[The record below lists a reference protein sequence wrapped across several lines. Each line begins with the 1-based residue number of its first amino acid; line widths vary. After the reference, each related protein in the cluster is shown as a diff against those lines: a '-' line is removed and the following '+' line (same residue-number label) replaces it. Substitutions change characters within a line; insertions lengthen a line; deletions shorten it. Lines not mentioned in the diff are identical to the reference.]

1 MALELP
7 PLPYAYDALEPFID
21 TMTMQVHHGK
31 HHATYF
37 ANLNA
42 ALEPYPE
49 LQKKPIEDLLKNL
62 AQVPE
67 AARTAVKN
75 NGGGHANHT
84 MFWLSM
90 APKAGG
96 EPTGPLADAIKASF
110 GSFDAFK
117 AEFKNTAWDGIFAGL
132 AAGKYDAIS
141 SSVSITEERKATMD
155 FSDPIMAIEQM
166 LVVAKADKATDLAGL
181 KGKTIGA
188 QIGTTSYLVIKDVKG
203 FKAIKTYDEVGLAME
218 DLVKGSIQ
226 AVVAD
231 SPVAVEY
238 TTKKHA
244 DKIKIAATL
253 KSDKVENIGIA
264 AKKGNKEVIDLVNKG
279 LAAIKAD
286 GTFDK
291 IKAAH
296 QMK

>member
-1 MALELP
+1 MKRLFKNLLVAAACSVLALS
-7 PLPYAYDALEPFID
+7 
-21 TMTMQVHHGK
+21 VVGCGK
-31 HHATYF
+31 KDEKKDEKPAAAAPAPAGPKTIVFASDATYPPMQYTNEQKEIVGF
-37 ANLNA
+37 EVDVIKA
-42 ALEPYPE
+42 AAE
-49 LQKKPIEDLLKNL
+49 
-62 AQVPE
+62 
-67 AARTAVKN
+67 
-75 NGGGHANHT
+75 
-84 MFWLSM
+84 
-90 APKAGG
+90 KAG
-96 EPTGPLADAIKASF
+96 
-110 GSFDAFK
+110 FK
-117 AEFKNTAWDGIFAGL
+117 AEFKNVAWDGIFAGL

-141 SSVSITEERKATMD
+141 SSVSITDERKATMD

-166 LVVAKADKATDLAGL
+166 LVVGAKDKATDLAAL
-181 KGKTIGA
+181 KGKSIGA

-238 TTKKHA
+238 TSKKYPE
-244 DKIKIAATL
+244 KIKIAGVL

-264 AKKGNKEVIDLVNKG
+264 VKKGNKDVLDLVNKG

-296 QMK
+296 KMQ

>member
-1 MALELP
+1 MKRLFKSLVLA
-7 PLPYAYDALEPFID
+7 AAC
-21 TMTMQVHHGK
+21 
-31 HHATYF
+31 
-37 ANLNA
+37 A
-42 ALEPYPE
+42 ALALGVAGCGKKEEKKEEKPAAAAPAPAGPKTIVFATDAAYPPMQYVND
-49 LQKKPIEDLLKNL
+49 QKEIAGFEVDVIK
-62 AQVPE
+62 
-67 AARTAVKN
+67 AAAE
-75 NGGGHANHT
+75 
-84 MFWLSM
+84 
-90 APKAGG
+90 KAG
-96 EPTGPLADAIKASF
+96 
-110 GSFDAFK
+110 FK

-166 LVVAKADKATDLAGL
+166 LVVAKADKATDLAAL

-264 AKKGNKEVIDLVNKG
+264 VKKGNKEVLDLVNKG

-296 QMK
+296 KMQ

>member
-1 MALELP
+1 MKRLLKSLFVVTTCAVLALAVAGCGEKKEEKKAEAP
-7 PLPYAYDALEPFID
+7 AAAAPAPVGPKTIVFASD
-21 TMTMQVHHGK
+21 
-31 HHATYF
+31 ATYPPMQYM
-37 ANLNA
+37 N
-42 ALEPYPE
+42 E
-49 LQKKPIEDLLKNL
+49 QKEI
-62 AQVPE
+62 
-67 AARTAVKN
+67 
-75 NGGGHANHT
+75 
-84 MFWLSM
+84 
-90 APKAGG
+90 
-96 EPTGPLADAIKASF
+96 TGFEVDVIKAAAEK
-110 GSFDAFK
+110 GGFK
-117 AEFKNTAWDGIFAGL
+117 AEFKNVAWDGIFAGL
-132 AAGKYDAIS
+132 ASGKYDAIS
-141 SSVSITEERKATMD
+141 SSVSITDERKATMD

-166 LVVAKADKATDLAGL
+166 LVVGTKDKATDLAGL

-188 QIGTTSYLVIKDVKG
+188 QIGTTSYFVVKDVKG

-238 TTKKHA
+238 TTKKYS

-264 AKKGNKEVIDLVNKG
+264 VKKGNKDVLDLVNKG

-291 IKAAH
+291 IKAEH
-296 QMK
+296 KMQ

>member
-1 MALELP
+1 MKRLFKNLLIAAACSVLALS
-7 PLPYAYDALEPFID
+7 
-21 TMTMQVHHGK
+21 VVGCGK
-31 HHATYF
+31 KEEKKEDKPAAAAPAPAGPKTIVFASDATYPPMQYT
-37 ANLNA
+37 N
-42 ALEPYPE
+42 E
-49 LQKKPIEDLLKNL
+49 QKEIVGFEVD
-62 AQVPE
+62 V
-67 AARTAVKN
+67 
-75 NGGGHANHT
+75 
-84 MFWLSM
+84 
-90 APKAGG
+90 
-96 EPTGPLADAIKASF
+96 IKAAAEK
-110 GSFDAFK
+110 GGFK
-117 AEFKNTAWDGIFAGL
+117 AEFKNVAWDGIFAGL

-141 SSVSITEERKATMD
+141 SSVSITDERKATMD
-155 FSDPIMAIEQM
+155 FSEPIMAIEQM
-166 LVVAKADKATDLAGL
+166 LVVGVKEKATDLAGL

-188 QIGTTSYLVIKDVKG
+188 QIGTTSYLVVKDVKG

-218 DLVKGSIQ
+218 DLVKGTIQ

-244 DKIKIAATL
+244 DKIKIAGIL

-264 AKKGNKEVIDLVNKG
+264 VKKGNKDVLDLVNKG

>member
-1 MALELP
+1 MKRLFKNLLIAASCSVLALS
-7 PLPYAYDALEPFID
+7 
-21 TMTMQVHHGK
+21 VVGCGK
-31 HHATYF
+31 KEEKKEDKPAAAAPAPAGPKTIIFASDATY
-37 ANLNA
+37 APMQYTN
-42 ALEPYPE
+42 E
-49 LQKKPIEDLLKNL
+49 QKEIVGFEVD
-62 AQVPE
+62 V
-67 AARTAVKN
+67 
-75 NGGGHANHT
+75 
-84 MFWLSM
+84 
-90 APKAGG
+90 
-96 EPTGPLADAIKASF
+96 IKAAAEK
-110 GSFDAFK
+110 GGFK
-117 AEFKNTAWDGIFAGL
+117 AEFKNVAWDGIFAGL

-141 SSVSITEERKATMD
+141 SSVSITDERKATMD
-155 FSDPIMAIEQM
+155 FSEPIMAIEQM
-166 LVVAKADKATDLAGL
+166 LVVGVKEKATDLAGL
-181 KGKTIGA
+181 KGKSIGA

-218 DLVKGSIQ
+218 DLVKGAIQ

-244 DKIKIAATL
+244 DKIKIAGVL

-264 AKKGNKEVIDLVNKG
+264 VKKGNKDVLDLVNKG

>member
-1 MALELP
+1 MKRLFKSLLIAAACSVLALGVVGCGKKEEKKAEPAANATAAAPAGPKTIIFAADAAYP
-7 PLPYAYDALEPFID
+7 P
-21 TMTMQVHHGK
+21 MQYMNEEKEIVGFEVDVIK
-31 HHATYF
+31 
-37 ANLNA
+37 A
-42 ALEPYPE
+42 AAE
-49 LQKKPIEDLLKNL
+49 
-62 AQVPE
+62 
-67 AARTAVKN
+67 
-75 NGGGHANHT
+75 
-84 MFWLSM
+84 
-90 APKAGG
+90 KAG
-96 EPTGPLADAIKASF
+96 
-110 GSFDAFK
+110 FK
-117 AEFKNTAWDGIFAGL
+117 AEFKNVAWDGIFAGL

-141 SSVSITEERKATMD
+141 SSVSITDERKLKMD
-155 FSDPIMAIEQM
+155 FSEPIMSIEQI
-166 LVVAKADKATDLAGL
+166 LVVGTKEKATDLAGL
-181 KGKTIGA
+181 KGKSIGA

-238 TTKKHA
+238 TTKKYA

-264 AKKGNKEVIDLVNKG
+264 VKKGNKEVLDLVNKG

-291 IKAAH
+291 IKADH
-296 QMK
+296 KMQ

>member
-1 MALELP
+1 MKSLIKSLLFVAACAVLALGVVGCGEKKEEKKAEAPAAAPAAPAGPKTIIFASDAAYP
-7 PLPYAYDALEPFID
+7 P
-21 TMTMQVHHGK
+21 MQYVNDQKEIVGFEVDVIK
-31 HHATYF
+31 
-37 ANLNA
+37 A
-42 ALEPYPE
+42 AAE
-49 LQKKPIEDLLKNL
+49 
-62 AQVPE
+62 
-67 AARTAVKN
+67 
-75 NGGGHANHT
+75 
-84 MFWLSM
+84 
-90 APKAGG
+90 KAG
-96 EPTGPLADAIKASF
+96 
-110 GSFDAFK
+110 FK
-117 AEFKNTAWDGIFAGL
+117 AEFKNVAWDGIFAGL

-141 SSVSITEERKATMD
+141 SSVSITDERKASMD
-155 FSDPIMAIEQM
+155 FSDPIMSIEQM
-166 LVVAKADKATDLAGL
+166 LVVGVKEKATDLAGL
-181 KGKTIGA
+181 KGKSIGA

-231 SPVAVEY
+231 SPVAVDY

-264 AKKGNKEVIDLVNKG
+264 VKKGNKEVLDLVNKG

-291 IKAAH
+291 IKEEH
-296 QMK
+296 KMK

>member
-1 MALELP
+1 MKRLFKSLLVAATVSVLALGVVGCGE
-7 PLPYAYDALEPFID
+7 
-21 TMTMQVHHGK
+21 
-31 HHATYF
+31 
-37 ANLNA
+37 
-42 ALEPYPE
+42 
-49 LQKKPIEDLLKNL
+49 KKEEAK
-62 AQVPE
+62 PE
-67 AARTAVKN
+67 AANATA
-75 NGGGHANHT
+75 AAP
-84 MFWLSM
+84 
-90 APKAGG
+90 APKTIVFA
-96 EPTGPLADAIKASF
+96 ADAAYPPMQYMNEQKEIVGFEVDVIKAAAEKA
-110 GSFDAFK
+110 GFK
-117 AEFKNTAWDGIFAGL
+117 AEFKNVAWDGIFAGL
-132 AAGKYDAIS
+132 ASKKYDAIS

-155 FSDPIMAIEQM
+155 FSDPIMPIEQM
-166 LVVAKADKATDLAGL
+166 LVVAKDSKVTDLAGL
-181 KGKTIGA
+181 KGKSIGA
-188 QIGTTSYLVIKDVKG
+188 QIGTTSYLVVKDEKG

-231 SPVAVEY
+231 SPVAVDY

-264 AKKGNKEVIDLVNKG
+264 VLKGNQEVLDLVNKG

-291 IKAAH
+291 IKEQH

>member
-1 MALELP
+1 MKRLFKSLLVAATVSVLAL
-7 PLPYAYDALEPFID
+7 
-21 TMTMQVHHGK
+21 G
-31 HHATYF
+31 
-37 ANLNA
+37 A
-42 ALEPYPE
+42 AGCG
-49 LQKKPIEDLLKNL
+49 QKKEEAK
-62 AQVPE
+62 PE
-67 AARTAVKN
+67 AANATA
-75 NGGGHANHT
+75 AAP
-84 MFWLSM
+84 
-90 APKAGG
+90 APKTIIFAS
-96 EPTGPLADAIKASF
+96 DATYPPMQYMNEQKEIVGFEVDVIKAAAEKA
-110 GSFDAFK
+110 GFK
-117 AEFKNTAWDGIFAGL
+117 AEFKNVAWDGIFAGL

-155 FSDPIMAIEQM
+155 FSDPIIPIEQM
-166 LVVAKADKATDLAGL
+166 LVVGVKEKATDLAGL
-181 KGKTIGA
+181 KGKSIGA
-188 QIGTTSYLVIKDVKG
+188 QIGTTSYLVIKDEKG

-244 DKIKIAATL
+244 DKIKIAGVL
-253 KSDKVENIGIA
+253 KSDKVENVGIA
-264 AKKGNKEVIDLVNKG
+264 VKKGNKEVVDLINKG

-291 IKAAH
+291 IKEQH

>member
-1 MALELP
+1 MKRLFKNLLIVAACSVLALSVVGCGKKEEKKEDKPAAAAPAPAGPKTIIFASDATYP
-7 PLPYAYDALEPFID
+7 PL
-21 TMTMQVHHGK
+21 Q
-31 HHATYF
+31 
-37 ANLNA
+37 
-42 ALEPYPE
+42 YPNE
-49 LQKKPIEDLLKNL
+49 QKEIVGFEVD
-62 AQVPE
+62 V
-67 AARTAVKN
+67 
-75 NGGGHANHT
+75 
-84 MFWLSM
+84 
-90 APKAGG
+90 
-96 EPTGPLADAIKASF
+96 IKAAAEK
-110 GSFDAFK
+110 GGFK
-117 AEFKNTAWDGIFAGL
+117 AEFKNVAWDGIFAGL

-141 SSVSITEERKATMD
+141 SSVSITDERKATMD
-155 FSDPIMAIEQM
+155 FSEPIMAIEQM
-166 LVVAKADKATDLAGL
+166 LVVGVKEKATDLAAL

-188 QIGTTSYLVIKDVKG
+188 QIGTTSYLVVKDVKG

-218 DLVKGSIQ
+218 DLVKGTIQ

-244 DKIKIAATL
+244 DKIKIAGVL

-264 AKKGNKEVIDLVNKG
+264 VKKGNKEVLDLVNKG

>member
-1 MALELP
+1 MKRLFKSLLIAAACSVLALGVVGCGEKKEEKK
-7 PLPYAYDALEPFID
+7 AEPAANATAAAPAGPKTIIFASD
-21 TMTMQVHHGK
+21 
-31 HHATYF
+31 ATYPPMQYM
-37 ANLNA
+37 N
-42 ALEPYPE
+42 E
-49 LQKKPIEDLLKNL
+49 QKEI
-62 AQVPE
+62 
-67 AARTAVKN
+67 
-75 NGGGHANHT
+75 
-84 MFWLSM
+84 
-90 APKAGG
+90 AGF
-96 EPTGPLADAIKASF
+96 EVDVIKAAAEK
-110 GSFDAFK
+110 GGFK
-117 AEFKNTAWDGIFAGL
+117 AEFKNVAWDGIFAGL

-141 SSVSITEERKATMD
+141 SSVSITEERKASMD
-155 FSDPIMAIEQM
+155 FSDPIMAIEQI
-166 LVVAKADKATDLAGL
+166 LVVGTKEKATDLAGL

-188 QIGTTSYLVIKDVKG
+188 QIGTTSYLVVKDVKG

-238 TTKKHA
+238 TTKKYS
-244 DKIKIAATL
+244 DKIKIASTL

-264 AKKGNKEVIDLVNKG
+264 VKKGNKEVIDLVNKG

-291 IKAAH
+291 IKEQH

>member
-1 MALELP
+1 MKRLFKSIVIAAAMSVLALGVVGCGKKEEK
-7 PLPYAYDALEPFID
+7 AAEPAANATAAPAGPKTIVFASD
-21 TMTMQVHHGK
+21 
-31 HHATYF
+31 ATYPPMQYT
-37 ANLNA
+37 ND
-42 ALEPYPE
+42 
-49 LQKKPIEDLLKNL
+49 QKEIVGFEVD
-62 AQVPE
+62 V
-67 AARTAVKN
+67 
-75 NGGGHANHT
+75 
-84 MFWLSM
+84 
-90 APKAGG
+90 
-96 EPTGPLADAIKASF
+96 IKAAAEK
-110 GSFDAFK
+110 GGFK
-117 AEFKNTAWDGIFAGL
+117 AEFKNVAWDGIFAGL
-132 AAGKYDAIS
+132 ATGKYDAIS

-155 FSDPIMAIEQM
+155 FSDPIMPIEQI
-166 LVVAKADKATDLAGL
+166 LVVAKNEKATDLAGL
-181 KGKTIGA
+181 KGKSIGA

-238 TTKKHA
+238 TTKKYS
-244 DKIKIAATL
+244 DKIKIAGTL

-264 AKKGNKEVIDLVNKG
+264 VKKGNKDVLDLINKG

-291 IKAAH
+291 IKEQH

>member
-1 MALELP
+1 MKRMFKSLLLIAACGVLALGLAGCGEKKEEKKAEAP
-7 PLPYAYDALEPFID
+7 AAAAGPKTIVFASD
-21 TMTMQVHHGK
+21 
-31 HHATYF
+31 ATYPPMQYVNDQKEIVGF
-37 ANLNA
+37 EVDVIKA
-42 ALEPYPE
+42 AAE
-49 LQKKPIEDLLKNL
+49 
-62 AQVPE
+62 
-67 AARTAVKN
+67 
-75 NGGGHANHT
+75 
-84 MFWLSM
+84 
-90 APKAGG
+90 KAG
-96 EPTGPLADAIKASF
+96 
-110 GSFDAFK
+110 FK
-117 AEFKNTAWDGIFAGL
+117 AEFKNVAWDGIFAGL

-155 FSDPIMAIEQM
+155 FSDPIIPIEQM
-166 LVVAKADKATDLAGL
+166 LVVPTGEKATDLAGL
-181 KGKTIGA
+181 KGKSIGA

-238 TTKKHA
+238 TSKKYA

-253 KSDKVENIGIA
+253 KSDKVENVGIA
-264 AKKGNKEVIDLVNKG
+264 VKKGNKEVIDLVNKG

-291 IKAAH
+291 IKADH
-296 QMK
+296 KMQ